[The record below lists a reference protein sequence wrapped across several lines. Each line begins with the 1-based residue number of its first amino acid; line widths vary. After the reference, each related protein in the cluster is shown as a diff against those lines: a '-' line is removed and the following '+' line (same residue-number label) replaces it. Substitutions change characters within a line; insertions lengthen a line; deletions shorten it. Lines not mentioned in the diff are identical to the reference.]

1 MAGNKEKYGSQ
12 PFFELKSDNGVRILK
27 FIPDDDLCVFTT
39 VDANIAIYE
48 PGAGGLYLLAMLNYK
63 DFPDQR
69 LPLSFHVSGEKR
81 QLFFSDSKDNLMLI
95 NFDKTSQSFAPV
107 QLKASASTSHISQVG
122 EFLFYLNAQAGKVE
136 CMKRSGNTYVDD
148 KEDVPP
154 AASGAVPIRFVSVNN
169 EALFIE
175 FTDGTYGLYNVAKR
189 QYMAQGILQ
198 KIPIHWDT
206 PIKYDRNTMSLFFQS
221 GNEICQFHITRKAI
235 VRRYDLEKW
244 GQPGNYLLYKQKIV
258 FATDKHHMIG
268 KILGEKEECDGNVYI
283 AASRFKLDPK
293 FNQVYFNV
301 KDREQV
307 LLTNGK
313 LIEELRITPE
323 KDKIEEIE
331 LNPKKNQGRNT
342 QGSGEQYRNAGK
354 GEARSRSQRSREEE
368 EDEERDDQTMKKK
381 TKKKKVVK
389 KRKRSFDLNG
399 IHHLNKG
406 DYNALRDEH
415 LKSYF
420 YSYRIR
426 HHLIKQHMVIG
437 RLFRSL
443 KTDILSKIRKNLGKI
458 KNYLGNTTKA

>member
-12 PFFELKSDNGVRILK
+12 PHYELKSDNGVRILK
-27 FIPDDDLCVFTT
+27 FIPDDDLCIFTT

-48 PGAGGLYLLAMLNYK
+48 PGAGGLYLLALLNYK

-69 LPLSFHVSGEKR
+69 LPLSFHVSGEKK
-81 QLFFSDSKDNLMLI
+81 QLFFTDSKDNLSMI
-95 NFDKTSQSFAPV
+95 NFDKTARDFAPV
-107 QLKASASTSHISQVG
+107 AIKANASTSHISQVG

-136 CMKRSGNTYVDD
+136 CMKRSGTSYVDD

-175 FTDGTYGLYNVAKR
+175 FTDGSYGLYNVAKR
-189 QYMAQGILQ
+189 QYIAQGILQ
-198 KIPIHWDT
+198 KIPINWET
-206 PIKYDRNTMSLFFQS
+206 PIKWEPNTKSIFFQS
-221 GNEICQFHITRKAI
+221 GKEICQYSVTRKGI
-235 VRRYDLEKW
+235 VRRYPLEQW

-258 FATDKHHMIG
+258 FATERHHMIG
-268 KILGEKEECDGNVYI
+268 AILGEGEECDGNVYI

-301 KDREQV
+301 KDKEQV

-323 KDKIEEIE
+323 KDKIEEVE
-331 LNPKKNQGRNT
+331 LNPRKNQGKGGNQGNT
-342 QGSGEQYRNAGK
+342 QGGR
-354 GEARSRSQRSREEE
+354 GEARSKSQRSREEE
-368 EDEERDDQTMKKK
+368 YEEEKDDMAMKKK

-426 HHLIKQHMVIG
+426 HHLIRQHMVFDG
-437 RLFRSL
+437 
-443 KTDILSKIRKNLGKI
+443 
-458 KNYLGNTTKA
+458 